1 MTIAQPNIKQRLPNL
16 RAALNRWRLL
26 LFGFLLVYLIILLSD
41 LAYPPMQ
48 WDEVIHLNA
57 GSFLSWG
64 NYDKFV
70 VNAFYPPLF
79 DVITFGFFEVLGVSL
94 FVARL
99 VPVMFSLLSLWAV
112 FELAYHLYGG
122 RVALLSVVFLGVMPG
137 FFWLSTLS
145 LLETALVFFTAASLL
160 FFIKWLSSRQDRLLV
175 FSGLMLGLGLLT
187 KYQMVVAAIIILLC
201 VLFLARNQIRFV
213 LKKVSLTFVTAALVV
228 APWVIIAF
236 QVYADQ
242 ILNQWLYALQV
253 GNPERSLYSER
264 FHLPI
269 FYLIEMVW
277 PYDTL
282 HPISLFIYLAGIA
295 GLVFFAWRRRRED
308 KFILIWFAVI
318 YVFFTLISNKEWRYV
333 LPLFPTVA
341 IAASVAFFALYGR
354 LERAWKTHANIQKRR
369 YFKAASLLLV
379 ALMVGSVAVSV
390 YDTYDYVSKYHINI
404 DIKGATEYAYN
415 NIGFNKSIMVLCPF
429 NFFSREMVRFYL
441 WADGDN
447 QIPVFQ
453 YPRQPVDTYT
463 PKFNITE
470 LIHLCKVLQVQYVFT
485 YEYGGTVPYFNTTLN
500 LQQVYQQLYAS
511 GNFTHINEN
520 ATFGEN
526 PRRIFI
532 LEFTG

>member
-1 MTIAQPNIKQRLPNL
+1 MTTEQTNIKQRLLHL
-16 RAALNRWRLL
+16 RLVLDRWRLL

-70 VNAFYPPLF
+70 VNAFYPPLY
-79 DVITFGFFEVLGVSL
+79 DVITFAFFETFGVSL

-99 VPVMFSLLSLWAV
+99 VPVMFSLLSLWTV

-145 LLETALVFFTAASLL
+145 MLETALVFFTTASLL
-160 FFIKWLSSRQDRLLV
+160 FFVKWLTTRQDRLLV
-175 FSGLMLGLGLLT
+175 FSGLALGLGLLT
-187 KYQMVVAAIIILLC
+187 KYQMVVAAIVILLSI
-201 VLFLARNQIRFV
+201 LFLARKQLGFA

-236 QVYADQ
+236 RVYADQ
-242 ILNQWLYALQV
+242 ILSQWLYALQV

-264 FHLPI
+264 FPMPI

-282 HPISLFIYLAGIA
+282 HPISIFIYIAGIA

-308 KFILIWFAVI
+308 KFMLIWFLGI
-318 YVFFTLISNKEWRYV
+318 YVFFTLIANKEWRYV
-333 LPLFPTVA
+333 LPLFPAVA
-341 IAASVAFFALYGR
+341 IAASVAFFTFYGR
-354 LERAWKTHANIQKRR
+354 LETAWKTQSNIKKKRL
-369 YFKAASLLLV
+369 FKAASVLLV
-379 ALMVGSVAVSV
+379 ALMVCSVAVSV
-390 YDTYDYVSKYHINI
+390 YDTYDYVSKYQVNI
-404 DIKGATEYAYN
+404 DIKGAADYAFN
-415 NIGFNKSIMVLCPF
+415 NMDFNKSIMVLCPF

-463 PKFNITE
+463 PNFNISE
-470 LIHLCKVLQVQYVFT
+470 LITLCKTLQVQYVFT
-485 YEYGGTVPYFNTTLN
+485 YEYGGTVPYYNTTLN
-500 LQQVYQQLYAS
+500 LQQVYEQLYAS
-511 GNFTHINEN
+511 GNFTHISEN

-532 LEFTG
+532 LEFID

>member
-1 MTIAQPNIKQRLPNL
+1 MTINQPSIKQRLPHL
-16 RAALNRWRLL
+16 WLVLNRWRLL

-70 VNAFYPPLF
+70 VNAFYPPLY
-79 DVITFGFFEVLGVSL
+79 DVITFAFFEVFGVSL

-112 FELAYHLYGG
+112 FELAYHLYSG
-122 RVALLSVVFLGVMPG
+122 RVALLSAVFLGVMPG

-145 LLETALVFFTAASLL
+145 MLETALVFFTTASLL
-160 FFIKWLSSRQDRLLV
+160 FFYKWLTTRQDRLLV
-175 FSGLMLGLGLLT
+175 FSGLALGLGLLT
-187 KYQMVVAAIIILLC
+187 KYQMIVAAIVILLSI
-201 VLFLARNQIRFV
+201 LFLARNQLKFA
-213 LKKVSLTFVTAALVV
+213 LKKLTITFVTAALVV

-236 QVYADQ
+236 RVYADQ
-242 ILNQWLYALQV
+242 ILRQWLYALQV

-264 FHLPI
+264 FPMPI

-282 HPISLFIYLAGIA
+282 HPISLFIYIAGIA
-295 GLVFFAWRRRRED
+295 GLGFFAWRRRRED
-308 KFILIWFAVI
+308 KFMLIWFLGI
-318 YVFFTLISNKEWRYV
+318 YVFFTLIANKEWRYV
-333 LPLFPTVA
+333 LPLFPVIA
-341 IAASVAFFALYGR
+341 ISASAAFFTFYGR
-354 LERAWKTHANIQKRR
+354 LEGAWKTQSSISKKRL
-369 YFKAASLLLV
+369 FKAASVLLV
-379 ALMVGSVAVSV
+379 ALMVCSVAVSV
-390 YDTYDYVSKYHINI
+390 YDTYDYVSKYQVNI
-404 DIKGATEYAYN
+404 DIKGATDYAYN

-447 QIPVFQ
+447 KIPVFQ
-453 YPRQPVDTYT
+453 YPRKPVDTYT
-463 PKFNITE
+463 PNFNITE
-470 LIHLCKVLQVQYVFT
+470 LIHLCKILQVQYVFT
-485 YEYGGTVPYFNTTLN
+485 YEYGGTVPYYNTTLN

-511 GNFTHINEN
+511 GNFTHITEN

-532 LEFTG
+532 LEYTG